1 MRENPK
7 AGVLVTDNNRGRHER
22 ELGGGMVDEREARDG
37 YEGTL
42 TKLDTEEHTY
52 LEKEGRSE

>member
-1 MRENPK
+1 MNK
-7 AGVLVTDNNRGRHER
+7 GKER
-22 ELGGGMVDEREARDG
+22 EERGDTDRETERETETEREARDG

>member
-37 YEGTL
+37 CG
-42 TKLDTEEHTY
+42 
-52 LEKEGRSE
+52 GG

>member
-37 YEGTL
+37 CDSGDSEA
-42 TKLDTEEHTY
+42 
-52 LEKEGRSE
+52 RSG